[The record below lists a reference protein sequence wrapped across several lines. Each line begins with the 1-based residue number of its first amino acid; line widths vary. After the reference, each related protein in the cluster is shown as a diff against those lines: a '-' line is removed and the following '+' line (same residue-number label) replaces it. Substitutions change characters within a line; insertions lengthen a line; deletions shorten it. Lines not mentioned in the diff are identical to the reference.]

1 MPPVPASNSN
11 SLDHIDTWIFDLD
24 LTLYAPE
31 HNIMEQVRDR
41 IGLYVE
47 RYFDIDSAEAHRIRH
62 AYWKSYGT
70 TLGGLMAEHGV
81 DLHAYLDFVHDVD
94 LSLLQPCD
102 RLREGIAA
110 LQGRKLIFTNADAPY
125 AKRILAQRGLD
136 DLFDGMLD
144 IHGME
149 HRPKPAAESYD
160 RLCSMFGFDPATA
173 LFVEDSAHNLEPAK
187 AMGMT
192 TVWVRHDGDPQAAR
206 EKPDYVDYEI
216 TDVAEWLHSIKADI
230 RMGEAA

>member
-1 MPPVPASNSN
+1 MAFS
-11 SLDHIDTWIFDLD
+11 HIDTWIFDLD
-24 LTLYAPE
+24 LTLYGPE

-47 RYFDIDSAEAHRIRH
+47 RYFDIDSEAAHKIRH

-94 LSLLQPCD
+94 LSLLKPCE
-102 RLREGIAA
+102 RLREGIEA
-110 LQGRKLIFTNADAPY
+110 LPGRKLIFTNADAPY
-125 AKRILAQRGLD
+125 AERILQVRGLD
-136 DLFDGMLD
+136 GLFEGMLD
-144 IHGME
+144 IHLMK
-149 HRPKPAAESYD
+149 HKPKPAMASYE
-160 RLCSMFGFDPATA
+160 RLCAMFDIAPQAA

-192 TVWVRHDGDPQAAR
+192 TVWVRHHSDAQTAPER
-206 EKPDYVDYEI
+206 PPYVDHEI
-216 TDVAEWLHSIKADI
+216 TDVADWLHDI
-230 RMGEAA
+230 REREAA